1 MTVGGFPS
9 SGSKWRWA
17 FVCGLSQ
24 RADLNGALVSV
35 SLHDIRTTCG
45 QPETR
50 CKASRYPADY
60 LQSLRWGVAEGW
72 FSPQSEFRDSEVT
85 LIRRKHLRIFAVTE
99 WGEAME
105 EVLRRDGSEGEEDTQ
120 KLETQLRSLR
130 VGVCSGSDNDSEW
143 LLRRL
148 VKDKN

>member
-1 MTVGGFPS
+1 MSVGGFSS
-9 SGSKWRWA
+9 SGSTWRWA

-35 SLHDIRTTCG
+35 SLHDIRATCG

-72 FSPQSEFRDSEVT
+72 CSPQSEFRDSEVT
-85 LIRRKHLRIFAVTE
+85 LIHRKNLRIFALTE
-99 WGEAME
+99 WWEAME
-105 EVLRRDGSEGEEDTQ
+105 EVLRREGSEAKEDTK
-120 KLETQLRSLR
+120 KLETQLRSMR
-130 VGVCSGSDNDSEW
+130 VGVYSGSDSDSDGGCYDDW
-143 LLRRL
+143 
-148 VKDKN
+148 

>member
-1 MTVGGFPS
+1 MRSEPP
-9 SGSKWRWA
+9 
-17 FVCGLSQ
+17 
-24 RADLNGALVSV
+24 
-35 SLHDIRTTCG
+35 CG

-50 CKASRYPADY
+50 CKASRYPVYY

-85 LIRRKHLRIFAVTE
+85 LIRRKNLRIFALTE

-105 EVLRRDGSEGEEDTQ
+105 EVLHREGSEAEEDTK

-130 VGVCSGSDNDSEW
+130 VGV
-143 LLRRL
+143 
-148 VKDKN
+148 